1 MKFKFKNHKDY
12 QTQREELLNKAQTA
26 LENGETETFNS
37 LTADVTTM
45 DNDWDEF
52 STNMANLQALQQN
65 QKPMANIIQGGTLEP
80 SNTDFYDTVE
90 YRTAFMNYVLTGKRS
105 AALVNEAG
113 ISKTTENGA
122 VVPTTVL
129 NRIIEKLESTGM
141 ILNEVTRTNYK
152 GALNIPTSSVKPTA
166 VWVAEGA
173 GSEKQK
179 KTTDTIAFA
188 YHKLRCVVAVSLE
201 MDTMALAVFESVLID
216 NVTEAMVKA
225 LEQSVISGT
234 GTGQPKGVLAET
246 ALEGQNIELAADA
259 DPDYALLIDAEGA
272 LPQAYEANAKWYMTK
287 TTFMKFMGMTDRNG
301 QPIARVNYGIGG
313 KPERTLLG
321 RSVVCNEYMPSLGST
336 LEADTVV
343 AFIFNMKDYILN
355 TNLNMTVKHYED
367 NETDDQVTK
376 AIMLADGKV
385 VDTNSLVTITKKTA

>member
-26 LENGETETFNS
+26 LENGETEAFEA
-37 LTADVTTM
+37 LTADVAIM
-45 DNDWDEF
+45 DEDWDAF
-52 STNMANLQALQQN
+52 STNMANLHALQQN

-80 SNTDFYDTVE
+80 SNADFYDTVE
-90 YRTAFMNYVLTGKRS
+90 YRNAFMNYVLSGKRS

-113 ISKTTENGA
+113 TSETTENGA
-122 VVPTTVL
+122 VVPTSVL
-129 NRIIEKLESTGM
+129 NRIIEKLESTGQ

-173 GSEKQK
+173 GSDKQK
-179 KTTDTIAFA
+179 KTTDHITFA

-201 MDTMALAVFESVLID
+201 MDTMALSVFETVLID

-234 GTGQPKGVLAET
+234 GVGQPKGVLAET
-246 ALEGQNIELAADA
+246 APEGQNIDLAADE
-259 DPDYALLIDAEGA
+259 DPDYALLIAAEGA

-287 TTFMKFMGMTDRNG
+287 TTFMKFMGMTDQNG

-321 RSVVCNEYMPSLGST
+321 RSVVCNEYMPSLGGA
-336 LEADTVV
+336 LEADAVV

-385 VDTNSLVTITKKTA
+385 VDTNSLVTITKKSV